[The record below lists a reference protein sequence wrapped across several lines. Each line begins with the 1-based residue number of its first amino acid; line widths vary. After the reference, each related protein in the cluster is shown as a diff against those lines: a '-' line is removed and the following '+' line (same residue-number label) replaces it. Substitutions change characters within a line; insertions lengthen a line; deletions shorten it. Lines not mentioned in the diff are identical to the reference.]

1 MEEFI
6 RGGDQ
11 AVYQEFF
18 QKLQREKRL
27 SEQDKAYLKEK
38 KPELYKMVE
47 SLEQEIETYKEKLKN
62 CVSKEEVQELKES
75 YEDGLLL
82 GISLVESNPVL
93 PLEKKLEYTMFK
105 DTKLSIMEEVI
116 DEFVK
121 SAKYEELPSAIE
133 NTEET
138 KEEEV
143 EAKDEELE
151 LQKIKRAKAVSSYAY
166 SRSTAD
172 VRVQEVSPFDTKG

>member
-6 RGGDQ
+6 QGGDR
-11 AVYQEFF
+11 AVYQGFF
-18 QKLQREKRL
+18 QKLEREKRL
-27 SEQDKAYLKEK
+27 PEQDKAYLKEK
-38 KPELYKMVE
+38 NPEIYEMVE
-47 SLEQEIETYKEKLKN
+47 SLEQELVIYKDKLKN
-62 CVSKEEVQELKES
+62 CSSKEEVQELKES

-116 DEFVK
+116 EEFVK
-121 SAKYEELPSAIE
+121 SAGYEELPDKAE
-133 NTEET
+133 NMG
-138 KEEEV
+138 
-143 EAKDEELE
+143 EAKGEENQDQDEELE

-166 SRSTAD
+166 SRRAGEAGT
-172 VRVQEVSPFDTKG
+172 QETLPFDVKG

>member
-1 MEEFI
+1 MEEYI
-6 RGGDQ
+6 QGGDRK
-11 AVYQEFF
+11 VYQEFF
-18 QKLQREKRL
+18 QKLQREKHL

-47 SLEQEIETYKEKLKN
+47 SLEQEIETYKEKLNN
-62 CVSKEEVQELKES
+62 CGSKEEVQELKES

-82 GISLVESNPVL
+82 GISLVESNPEL

-116 DEFVK
+116 GEFEK
-121 SAKYEELPSAIE
+121 SARYEGLPNAVESA
-133 NTEET
+133 EET
-138 KEEEV
+138 DEDEN

-172 VRVQEVSPFDTKG
+172 ARAQEPSPFDTKG

>member
-1 MEEFI
+1 MEEYTQ
-6 RGGDQ
+6 GGDRK
-11 AVYQEFF
+11 VYQEFF

-47 SLEQEIETYKEKLKN
+47 SLEQEIETYREKLNN
-62 CVSKEEVQELKES
+62 CGSKEEVQELKES

-82 GISLVESNPVL
+82 GISLVESNPEL

-116 DEFVK
+116 GEFEK
-121 SAKYEELPSAIE
+121 SARYEGLPDVAESA
-133 NTEET
+133 EET
-138 KEEEV
+138 NE
-143 EAKDEELE
+143 DEELE

-172 VRVQEVSPFDTKG
+172 ARVQEPSPFDTKG